1 MKDKVWAARRLG
13 PDQKNYLRDDIV
25 SAPVISVWDYAMIGC
40 FFGKKV
46 KKLQSI
52 NHRELIEFQDSYTIP
67 AGLSHTL
74 RLSVLQSIAAP
85 F

>member
-1 MKDKVWAARRLG
+1 MNDPLKDKVWAARRLG
-13 PDQKNYLRDDIV
+13 PDQKNYLRDDVV

-52 NHRELIEFQDSYTIP
+52 NHRELIEFQDSYKTRHGHFPNP
-67 AGLSHTL
+67 ALWP
-74 RLSVLQSIAAP
+74 A
-85 F
+85 